1 MREWAPDRVTL
12 LDIPNDIGEFL
23 SDKQEQFEFIH
34 MAHVIEHVPKYSLL
48 WVVDSLYWA
57 LRRGGSLLLRTPNM
71 EGPCAN
77 SSLYVTMTHEYG
89 FAGSN
94 LMSLLDICG
103 FEDVRL
109 LTFPEQSPSLKQ
121 PAGNLLR
128 WPILKLSQIRHRLF
142 GVNQGG
148 QFGSELIVIGKRGA
162 LPPYFEPAVQISN
175 GSE

>member
-1 MREWAPDRVTL
+1 M
-12 LDIPNDIGEFL
+12 
-23 SDKQEQFEFIH
+23 S
-34 MAHVIEHVPKYSLL
+34 HVIEHVPKCSLL

-57 LRRGGSLLLRTPNM
+57 LRRRRFRAVAHANM

-77 SSLYVTMTHEYG
+77 SSLYVHLSLEYG

-103 FEDVRL
+103 FDDVRL
-109 LTFPEQSPSLKQ
+109 LTFREPSPSLKQ
-121 PAGNLLR
+121 RAGALLR
-128 WPILKLSQIRHRLF
+128 WPILKLSEIRHSLF

-162 LPPYFEPAVQISN
+162 WPPYFDRRFK
-175 GSE
+175 